1 MHSHWGELV
10 LLFFAFT
17 FPRFSMVVTFQDQKA
32 NKTGSQSYLP
42 FCFLALLHASLS
54 LLNFVLFSQ
63 SIAESVYSLCSNQ
76 VLQYLKKYVY
86 KASCTLLR
94 LPSEFSPYFYSQ
106 AFLTRVCCF
115 TLSSIPSVWIQPI
128 LPGVWLFRLNIQLSA
143 GWPPFLHPNE
153 AKFISCSLN
162 IHIFIESGVIQTKIS
177 ALLEIIFQKSG
188 LPSPGKLIGTL
199 TMSASQCPLFS
210 LRNLPQVFLSYA
222 HMYSWIHMQQP
233 LCKS

>member
-1 MHSHWGELV
+1 MVQFYYIVDIMHSHWGELV

-17 FPRFSMVVTFQDQKA
+17 FPRFSMVVTFQDQKT

-94 LPSEFSPYFYSQ
+94 LPSEFSPYIYSQ
-106 AFLTRVCCF
+106 AFLTRGCCF
-115 TLSSIPSVWIQPI
+115 TLSSIPSV
-128 LPGVWLFRLNIQLSA
+128 
-143 GWPPFLHPNE
+143 
-153 AKFISCSLN
+153 
-162 IHIFIESGVIQTKIS
+162 
-177 ALLEIIFQKSG
+177 
-188 LPSPGKLIGTL
+188 
-199 TMSASQCPLFS
+199 
-210 LRNLPQVFLSYA
+210 
-222 HMYSWIHMQQP
+222 
-233 LCKS
+233 